1 MVKYDIAN
9 VKKQVDILKS
19 IYPEKTTTND
29 NEVKTMICNKILEV
43 RDDNNLDDYNISVSI
58 KNNTTIPWK
67 NNKKE
72 QSLFVKVYYNE
83 IDYVRS
89 HFGLTMT
96 EMGFLLS
103 LTPYLLYEYNLLV
116 DKNGNPINQKTLMEL
131 LGYGKTAIS
140 KMINSLE
147 RKKCLIRI
155 WYERE
160 TYFIINPFIMLCG
173 TTVDKR
179 LPELFTTVGYIP
191 MNE

>member
-1 MVKYDIAN
+1 MVKYDVIN
-9 VKKQVDILKS
+9 VKKQVEILKS

-43 RDDNNLDDYNISVSI
+43 RDDSKLDDYNISVSI
-58 KNNTTIPWK
+58 KNNTTVPWK

-72 QSLFVKVYYNE
+72 QSLFTKVYYNE
-83 IDYVRS
+83 IEYVKS

-96 EMGFLLS
+96 EMGFLFS
-103 LTPYLLYEYNLLV
+103 LTPYLLYENNLLV
-116 DKNGNPINQKTLMEL
+116 DKNGNPINQKTLMRL

-147 RKKCLIRI
+147 DKKCLVRI
-155 WYERE
+155 WKNKE
-160 TYFIINPFIMLCG
+160 TYFIINPYLMWCG
-173 TTVDKR
+173 VNIDKR
-179 LPELFTTVGYIP
+179 LTELFKNIGYIP

>member
-1 MVKYDIAN
+1 MAFIVE
-9 VKKQVDILKS
+9 VVGWCES
-19 IYPEKTTTND
+19 EK
-29 NEVKTMICNKILEV
+29 
-43 RDDNNLDDYNISVSI
+43 YNICVSI

-72 QSLFVKVYYNE
+72 QSLFAKVYYNE
-83 IDYVRS
+83 IEYVKS

-96 EMGFLLS
+96 EMGFLFS

-116 DKNGNPINQKTLMEL
+116 DKDGNPINQKTLMKL

-160 TYFIINPFIMLCG
+160 TYFIVNPFIMLCG

-179 LPELFTTVGYIP
+179 LPELFTTIGYIP